1 MLSVMLLAP
10 GGSLTS
16 MAEALGWNDR
26 NGPAHY
32 RVSRV
37 MKKLEGFKF
46 VTKERDQWVLT
57 EKGKQTARKAK

>member
-1 MLSVMLLAP
+1 MLSAMLLAP

-16 MAEALGWNDR
+16 MAEALGWSDR

-46 VTKERDQWVLT
+46 VTERD
-57 EKGKQTARKAK
+57 E